1 MRKLTVIMGVL
12 ALAFGALAD
21 EPSSAAA
28 APQGAAEARKT
39 LADFFLR
46 TKGATRVVSASEV
59 WEGIRS
65 GKSRYRVVDVRQPEE
80 YEKGHVPGAIN
91 IPLDVLF
98 RRESLEILPVAGDPI
113 VLVCHSGHME
123 TMALEGL
130 AALGYEPYVMR
141 FGMIGWNAETKDKVT
156 GSNRQE
162 ADLFRGLGGPLERER
177 RGGRSCAAH
186 NGRSG

>member
-1 MRKLTVIMGVL
+1 MPKLIVIMGVL
-12 ALAFGALAD
+12 ALAFGAFAG

-65 GKSRYRVVDVRQPEE
+65 GKGRYRVVDVRQPEE

-98 RRESLEILPVAGDPI
+98 RRESLEMLPVAGDPI

-123 TMALEGL
+123 SMALGGL
-130 AALGYEPYVMR
+130 AALGYEPYVLR
-141 FGMIGWNAETKDKVT
+141 FGMIGWNAETKVKVA
-156 GSNRQE
+156 GSPRQE
-162 ADLFRGLGGPLERER
+162 ADVGRGLGGPPV
-177 RGGRSCAAH
+177 RGGRGGESGAAH
-186 NGRSG
+186 SAPPA